1 MTSLYK
7 LESKACTCKFNDID
21 HISGVWRQMKPVD
34 QETTGT
40 GAGHENEGSRQ
51 VSVSMEDIVR
61 AHHVLREVIVRTPLQ
76 RDAVLSAKYNCNVYL
91 KREDLQVVR
100 SFKIRGAY
108 NMIRSLTPAEME
120 KGIVCASAGNHAQGV
135 AFSCNALG
143 IHGKIFMPS
152 TTPNQKVKQVRRF
165 GGSNVEVVLIGDTYD
180 DAYAEAMRACDEQ
193 GMTFIHP
200 FDQPKIVAGNGTVA
214 MEIMESLEENADYV
228 FVTIGGGGLA
238 AGVGTYMKTVSPET
252 RIIGVEPLGAASMSE
267 AMFRKQVVTLD
278 DIDKFV
284 DGAAVKRV
292 GDLTYTICSNILDDI
307 VKVPEGKAC
316 TTILELYNENAI
328 VVEPAGSLA
337 VAALDQYREQIAGK
351 TVVCV
356 ISGGNNDI
364 DRMQEIKERSL
375 IYEGLK
381 YYFMVNFPQR
391 AGALREFLEEVLGP
405 NDDIARFEYTK
416 KHDKENGPALVGIE
430 LMYKEDYQPLIERM
444 NRKGITYTELN
455 KNLNLFNMLI

>member
-1 MTSLYK
+1 
-7 LESKACTCKFNDID
+7 
-21 HISGVWRQMKPVD
+21 MKPVE
-34 QETTGT
+34 QEPTGT
-40 GAGHENEGSRQ
+40 TNPGRA
-51 VSVSMEDIVR
+51 SVGMEDIVR

-108 NMIRSLTPAEME
+108 NMIRSLTPAELE

-165 GGSNVEVVLIGDTYD
+165 GGSNVEVVLTGDTYD
-180 DAYAEAMRACDEQ
+180 DAYEEAMRACNEQ

-200 FDQPKIVAGNGTVA
+200 FDQPKIIAGNGTVA
-214 MEIMESLEENADYV
+214 MEIMESLDEKADYV

-292 GDLTYTICSNILDDI
+292 GDLTFDICSGTLDDI

-337 VAALDQYREQIAGK
+337 VAALEQYREQIAGK

-391 AGALREFLEEVLGP
+391 AGALREFLVEVLGP

-444 NRKGITYTELN
+444 NRKGLAYTELN